1 MIARKETTTMLTWG
15 YAGVAHGDLRWWD
28 GDATINKLNWCRRN
42 GFGSTG
48 INLAELAD
56 PARRAAVLQAG
67 EGLRLDVGW
76 HADWYN
82 LPAAEVARQGEA
94 FVRELERHREALRCP
109 YVGTGTGG
117 KHRFDAEWPIERQI
131 ERVSTALRPTAR
143 RLADLGCPLAV
154 HNAFDWWGS
163 DLAAVCRATP
173 GLGVL
178 FDTGNSL
185 VVGERPL
192 DMARHVAPFTVA
204 THIKDH
210 VLFPWTD
217 ARAKERG
224 YKGQALVVDG
234 AVLGEGHAEVRA
246 VVEHLLANVRDPA
259 AVIWGWELEPP
270 EGMNGQ
276 LAVERSWA
284 VIREIET
291 AFARRTGAGAAAC
304 AR

>member
-1 MIARKETTTMLTWG
+1 MLTWG

-28 GDATINKLNWCRRN
+28 GDATLNKLTWCRRN
-42 GFGSTG
+42 GFAATG
-48 INLAELAD
+48 IALEELRD
-56 PARRAAVLQAG
+56 PTRRAAVLAAG
-67 EGLRLDVGW
+67 EGLRLDVSW
-76 HADWYN
+76 DVDWYG
-82 LPAAEVARQGEA
+82 LGDDEIERRGEA
-94 FVRELERHREALRCP
+94 LVRELEPLRDALRCP
-109 YVGTGTGG
+109 YVGTGLGG
-117 KHRFDAEWPIERQI
+117 RHRFDRDWPIARQI
-131 ERVSTALRPTAR
+131 ERVARALRPMAR

-154 HNAFDWWGS
+154 HNAFDWWGQ
-163 DLAAVCRATP
+163 DLAALCRAAP

-210 VLFPWTD
+210 VLFPWND
-217 ARAKERG
+217 PRASARG
-224 YKGQALVVDG
+224 INDQALVVEG

-246 VVEHLLANVRDPA
+246 VVEHLLDHVRDPL

-270 EGMNGQ
+270 QGMNGQ
-276 LAVERSWA
+276 EAVERSWPVCRA
-284 VIREIET
+284 IE
-291 AFARRTGAGAAAC
+291 AAWRARTTVAEETVAC